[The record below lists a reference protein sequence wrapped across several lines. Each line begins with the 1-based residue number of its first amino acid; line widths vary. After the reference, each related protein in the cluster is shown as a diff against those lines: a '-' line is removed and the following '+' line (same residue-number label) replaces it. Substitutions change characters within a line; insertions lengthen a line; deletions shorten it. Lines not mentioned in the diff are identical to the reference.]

1 MDPATTEWL
10 LTAMER
16 LVMCGA
22 AISIGVAQWVMRE
35 LFHMQDGWYTFPVSV
50 LLAVVVLAVIAG
62 VIKLVNLPIN
72 GAPGYNWMWI
82 MLSVGGA
89 LPPVAAIIRQF
100 GDNAPAHQFEVTQGV
115 AYVSVGVA
123 AVGVVWAICVGCSHW
138 GGPLRKLGTFLLCLL
153 FVLETYL
160 FGFAAGITAACLL
173 VITFLLLFIGLVLR
187 LAGDSMSSAPSIPHI
202 SIPASNSDSDDW
214 SSGEKWYKDQN
225 GEKYHGHSF
234 SGDPDTIERD
244 TLGHHGTFDRRF
256 DGSYEE
262 RYTGEKVEIER

>member
-100 GDNAPAHQFEVTQGV
+100 GNNAPAHQFEVTQG
-115 AYVSVGVA
+115 G
-123 AVGVVWAICVGCSHW
+123 
-138 GGPLRKLGTFLLCLL
+138 RLCLSRRGGRRGGL
-153 FVLETYL
+153 GHMRWMLSLGRPLAEIGNVFALPVVCAGDVFIRFCRGNYGGVFAGDHVPLAVHRV
-160 FGFAAGITAACLL
+160 GPAAG
-173 VITFLLLFIGLVLR
+173 
-187 LAGDSMSSAPSIPHI
+187 
-202 SIPASNSDSDDW
+202 
-214 SSGEKWYKDQN
+214 
-225 GEKYHGHSF
+225 
-234 SGDPDTIERD
+234 
-244 TLGHHGTFDRRF
+244 RRF
-256 DGSYEE
+256 DVIGSVNPAYFDSCEQQRFGRLE
-262 RYTGEKVEIER
+262 QR